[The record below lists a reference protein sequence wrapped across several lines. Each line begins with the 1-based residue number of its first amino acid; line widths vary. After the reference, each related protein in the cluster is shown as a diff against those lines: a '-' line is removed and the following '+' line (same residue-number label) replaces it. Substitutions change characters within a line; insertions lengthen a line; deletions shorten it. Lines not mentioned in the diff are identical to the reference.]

1 MNPLTA
7 RGESKPIGLRTVVLV
22 VLMVGHFLVCCYRKR
37 QGLIGLLP
45 SVKEKTRP
53 HPSGTTAWVI
63 PRRQPL
69 GRYPLAVLRFA
80 QYACD
85 VRRLRAAGIVLRRP
99 GRRG

>member
-53 HPSGTTAWVI
+53 HPSGTA
-63 PRRQPL
+63 RL
-69 GRYPLAVLRFA
+69 GDTPPAAARALPPGRP
-80 QYACD
+80 
-85 VRRLRAAGIVLRRP
+85 RLRPVRL
-99 GRRG
+99 